1 MITVRA
7 KRPTYL
13 TTTTSGVYAFC
24 ISIPTD
30 LRVRGTA
37 VIVQRSLHTRRRAQA
52 RALAR
57 RIAFDCLVLFDV
69 ARDAGDD
76 AIKARL
82 PDSIRALVDEMLDA
96 AALAAPAV
104 VPTVD
109 QAVAAF
115 QAELDAMWNAPAPLV
130 VSPEPEPVHPH
141 VHAVLLNQ
149 VDGPTYR
156 TRFAAFERGPVQPH
170 RVRRWTVLRDV
181 PSPEHSNVWR
191 RLGILPPSEFGDLFD
206 SL

>member
-1 MITVRA
+1 MITVRT

-13 TTTTSGVYAFC
+13 TTTTSGVYAFT
-24 ISIPTD
+24 IAVPTD
-30 LRVRGTA
+30 LRVPGTA
-37 VIVQRSLHTRRRAQA
+37 ANVQRSLHTRRRAQA
-52 RALAR
+52 RDLAS

-76 AIKARL
+76 TIKARL
-82 PDSIRALVDEMLDA
+82 PDSIRAIVDN
-96 AALAAPAV
+96 ALGAAAPAAPAM

-115 QAELDAMWNAPAPLV
+115 RAEIDAMWDAPAHLV

-149 VDGPTYR
+149 AVSPTYR
-156 TRFAAFERGPVQPH
+156 TRFAAFEHGPGQAH
-170 RVRRWTVLRDV
+170 RVRRWTVLRHV
-181 PSPEHSNVWR
+181 RSPFDQNVKV
-191 RLGILPPSEFGDLFD
+191 D
-206 SL
+206 